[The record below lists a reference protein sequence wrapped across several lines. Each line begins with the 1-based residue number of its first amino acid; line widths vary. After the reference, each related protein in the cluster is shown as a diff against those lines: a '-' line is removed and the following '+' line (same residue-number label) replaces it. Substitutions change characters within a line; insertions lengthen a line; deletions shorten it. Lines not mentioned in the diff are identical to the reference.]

1 MLLANPKIDG
11 SQTSVPTILNN
22 LSRSATSLTVSGTI
36 PIPPWSSLN
45 PFDSFAWHYQ
55 GIAPYNGNGGPT
67 IGNGC
72 ISASSTEGY
81 FSGFSQAQGHNPAVR
96 SVIVPNSSYYHLA
109 GIQMLGDV
117 LPAPLESK
125 TSTDRGIVVFYNVG
139 NLASPVK
146 LYTLTMPARKASAT
160 AITTYTDTNGVE
172 QCLLMVYEYDHQQMY
187 VYQALASAI
196 PNGNAVWTLVTTYT
210 GSAFKTGDEYQSFAL
225 VTQTNSSGDVVYL
238 LGFREDEELWLWTV
252 NTTPGSSYG
261 TPTLVPNTP
270 YTNWNGS
277 DWRNG
282 MGLEIASSTV
292 MRLFGTTKDPSGSS
306 TYPGGTAS
314 YNFNIY
320 IYQ

>member
-1 MLLANPKIDG
+1 MLLVNPKING
-11 SQTSVPTILNN
+11 ASTSVPNILNALN
-22 LSRSATSLTVSGTI
+22 RKATSLTVKGTI

-45 PFDSFAWHYQ
+45 PADSIAWHYQ

-67 IGNGC
+67 IGNGV
-72 ISASSTEGY
+72 ISASSTQGY
-81 FSGFSQAQGHNPAVR
+81 FSGFSQAQNANPAVR
-96 SVIVPNSSYYHLA
+96 SVVVPNSSYYHLA

-125 TSTDRGIVVFYNVG
+125 TSSENGLVVFYNVG

-160 AITTYTDTNGVE
+160 AITTYTDSSGVE
-172 QCLLMVYEYDHQQMY
+172 QCMLMVYEYDHQQMY
-187 VYQALASAI
+187 IYQALASAI

-210 GSAFKTGDEYQSFAL
+210 GSAFQTGDEYQSFAL
-225 VTQTNSSGDVVYL
+225 VTQTNGTGVDTVYL

-252 NTTPGSSYG
+252 NTTVGSSYG
-261 TPTLVPNTP
+261 TPTLVTH
-270 YTNWNGS
+270 YTGWNGS

-282 MGLEIASSTV
+282 MGVEIASTTV
-292 MRLFGTTKDPSGSS
+292 MRLFGTDKDPSGSS
-306 TYPGGTAS
+306 TYPGGPAN
-314 YNFNIY
+314 YHFDIW